1 MHLQAIKSKSL
12 TSMISFHETIAQ
24 NHTGGTTFL
33 NWMVTCGCNAI
44 QNQVSGD
51 ARSFQE
57 DSKEPW
63 VFFASS
69 SLRCV
74 SIHRHVVCVGVIHQH
89 VIGTDV
95 DTGLHH
101 GRCSLEREFAN
112 SFGAKV
118 FHKESDSKL
127 LYLHHPQ
134 YKSITGLGSV
144 GHAELYIEA
153 K

>member
-33 NWMVTCGCNAI
+33 NWMVTCGCGAI

-51 ARSFQE
+51 AYSFQE
-57 DSKEPW
+57 DSKESW
-63 VFFASS
+63 ILFASS
-69 SLRCV
+69 SPRCV

-89 VIGTDV
+89 VISTDV

-101 GRCSLEREFAN
+101 RRCCLERELAN
-112 SFGAKV
+112 PFGAKV
-118 FHKESDSKL
+118 FYKESDSEL
-127 LYLHHPQ
+127 LCLHHPQ
-134 YKSITGLGSV
+134 YKSITPHSMLGM
-144 GHAELYIEA
+144 LNCT
-153 K
+153 

>member
-24 NHTGGTTFL
+24 NHTRGITFL
-33 NWMVTCGCNAI
+33 NWMVTCGCSAI

-51 ARSFQE
+51 ACSFQE
-57 DSKEPW
+57 DSKESW
-63 VFFASS
+63 ILFASS
-69 SLRCV
+69 SPGCV

-95 DTGLHH
+95 NTSLYHC
-101 GRCSLEREFAN
+101 RCCLKREFAN
-112 SFGAKV
+112 PFGAKV
-118 FHKESDSKL
+118 FYKESDSKL

-134 YKSITGLGSV
+134 YKSIIGHSMLGM
-144 GHAELYIEA
+144 LNCT
-153 K
+153 

>member
-12 TSMISFHETIAQ
+12 TSMTSFHDTIAE

-33 NWMVTCGCNAI
+33 NWMVTCGCGAI

-51 ARSFQE
+51 ACSFQE
-57 DSKEPW
+57 DSKESW

-69 SLRCV
+69 SLGCV

-89 VIGTDV
+89 VISIDV
-95 DTGLHH
+95 DTCLHH
-101 GRCSLEREFAN
+101 GRYCLEKEFAN
-112 SFGAKV
+112 PFGAKV

-127 LYLHHPQ
+127 LCLHHPQ
-134 YKSITGLGSV
+134 YKSITGHSMLDM
-144 GHAELYIEA
+144 LNCT
-153 K
+153 